1 MKTLVSILLLIV
13 SLSSCTTSTPMTPE
27 KPYVIISKGR
37 HADIEFKPGMIDY
50 LYSSSNGMQ
59 VEFIDSISKYSVGDT
74 IR

>member
-1 MKTLVSILLLIV
+1 MKKLIGFLLLIV
-13 SLSSCTTSTPMTPE
+13 ALSSCTDGLMKNPE

-37 HADIEFKPGMIDY
+37 HADIKFEPGMTDY

-59 VEFIDSISKYSVGDT
+59 VEFIDSINKYSIGDT